1 MSSSAPKTK
10 SPKSRN
16 RAKLSEGFIHRSTAK
31 TRTPNVRARY
41 IELSP
46 MPHPRSST
54 RILGER
60 GMFAVSSSANL
71 TQLGPIMVARRKSRS
86 NNGLDAVEVGCMW
99 KLLCKKVSLPYI
111 GNGRFCGSPSC
122 FSNEKAPQAWAC
134 GAVRHAC
141 RMEARIL

>member
-1 MSSSAPKTK
+1 MKARRQAEILAIIQEYDIETQDQLLE
-10 SPKSRN
+10 
-16 RAKLSEGFIHRSTAK
+16 KLREK
-31 TRTPNVRARY
+31 
-41 IELSP
+41 
-46 MPHPRSST
+46 
-54 RILGER
+54 

-111 GNGRFCGSPSC
+111 GNGCFCGPPSR